1 MPDHKAGC
9 RLDSH
14 CRVGLE
20 VRDCAPCN
28 CWATRFP
35 EAGGSHRNESALG
48 TLRTAFRRWLY
59 PAMGSVRPP
68 EFDQADAAGFAVSS
82 TGQVSEGDCRPRDA
96 QRFADRFARSQGGGE
111 RFDCGLSGTPDIRT
125 VRPVAVNK
133 HGSAAGDEKSKNW
146 QDSLVFC
153 EEENGAAWNVAVW
166 VRSWRSS
173 AIPRN
178 QTTAGKPSLTSETSP
193 PPEGNSNNSGGIFL
207 SACPPVWKPS
217 TAGMSGKHPWEQRR
231 SGGTGQ
237 FVRCNWFGLVDPAKS
252 PWGSCRGDGHRAD
265 HLYCR
270 CPQGHES
277 QCSADPRIT
286 CGLSSFLPDPADSR
300 G

>member
-1 MPDHKAGC
+1 M
-9 RLDSH
+9 
-14 CRVGLE
+14 
-20 VRDCAPCN
+20 
-28 CWATRFP
+28 
-35 EAGGSHRNESALG
+35 
-48 TLRTAFRRWLY
+48 
-59 PAMGSVRPP
+59 
-68 EFDQADAAGFAVSS
+68 
-82 TGQVSEGDCRPRDA
+82 
-96 QRFADRFARSQGGGE
+96 
-111 RFDCGLSGTPDIRT
+111 
-125 VRPVAVNK
+125 AVNK
-133 HGSAAGDEKSKNW
+133 HGSAAGDEKSKKMAGFPRLLRGREW
-146 QDSLVFC
+146 GGLECCRVGF
-153 EEENGAAWNVAVW
+153 
-166 VRSWRSS
+166 WRSS

-207 SACPPVWKPS
+207 SACPPVWKPT

-231 SGGTGQ
+231 SGGAGQ
-237 FVRCNWFGLVDPAKS
+237 FVRCNWFGLVDPAES

>member
-1 MPDHKAGC
+1 MIAPLATAGQPGF
-9 RLDSH
+9 RKREGH
-14 CRVGLE
+14 T
-20 VRDCAPCN
+20 
-28 CWATRFP
+28 ATNQP
-35 EAGGSHRNESALG
+35 SEPS
-48 TLRTAFRRWLY
+48 
-59 PAMGSVRPP
+59 
-68 EFDQADAAGFAVSS
+68 
-82 TGQVSEGDCRPRDA
+82 GQ
-96 QRFADRFARSQGGGE
+96 
-111 RFDCGLSGTPDIRT
+111 
-125 VRPVAVNK
+125 
-133 HGSAAGDEKSKNW
+133 HSAAGYTQPWAASDRQNSIRLMLPDSLFHRRGKWAKAIDGREMPRGLPIASPDRRAAVSGLTADFQGHQISGPSDRWLSTNTGPRQATKNQKNW

-231 SGGTGQ
+231 SGGAGQ
-237 FVRCNWFGLVDPAKS
+237 FVRCNWFGLVDPAES

-277 QCSADPRIT
+277 QGSADPRIT
-286 CGLSSFLPDPADSR
+286 CGLSSFLPGPADSR